1 ELISVP
7 RAHCFPPCHPGSCLP
22 EFVKALEFAAPGLA
36 QLFICR
42 ARNMAEMVVGGN
54 RNPEGDGYL
63 RAQKM
68 HLADRLLLLLAGLLF
83 LSQGQRHPEHHGQ
96 GHIHCPHQEAPG
108 TGEGS
113 PSLKVTAGN
122 TAFALRF
129 YHLMASQPY
138 GSNVFSPLSI
148 STAYAMLSLGVR
160 SHSRTQILEGLGFN
174 LTEVSVSDIHRGFQ
188 NLLHTLHLPA
198 DRLEIC
204 VGSALLLSLELPL
217 LLRFLNDS
225 VTFYE
230 SKLFHTNF
238 DDSEGTTQLINN
250 NVREESRGKIVD
262 LISEFSS
269 DTMMVLVN
277 YIYFKETIHPPD
289 DRSPDFYVD
298 EDTIVKDTQH
308 HWENGAG
315 GRGFDSR
322 DADKEEQLASE
333 EVTHQGTTRKL
344 KLYIPQF
351 SISSS
356 YKFDQIL
363 PKLGITDFFHKAI
376 LEVDEVGT
384 QAAAATSGFVTFW
397 SRDNHQALWFN
408 RPFLVV
414 IFSTNTQSIHFLGK
428 VVHPTKP

>member
-1 ELISVP
+1 
-7 RAHCFPPCHPGSCLP
+7 
-22 EFVKALEFAAPGLA
+22 
-36 QLFICR
+36 
-42 ARNMAEMVVGGN
+42 
-54 RNPEGDGYL
+54 
-63 RAQKM
+63 M
-68 HLADRLLLLLAGLLF
+68 HLADCLLLLLAGLLF

-96 GHIHCPHQEAPG
+96 GHIHCPHQEALG

-113 PSLKVTAGN
+113 PSLKATAGN

-138 GSNVFSPLSI
+138 ESNVFSPLSI

-198 DRLEIC
+198 DRLEIR
-204 VGSALLLSLELPL
+204 VGSALLLNLELPP

-230 SKLFHTNF
+230 SKLFHTNL

-262 LISEFSS
+262 LVSELSA

-277 YIYFKETIHPPD
+277 YIYFKALWEKPSIPLMTAPH
-289 DRSPDFYVD
+289 DFYVD
-298 EDTIVKDTQH
+298 EDTIVK
-308 HWENGAG
+308 
-315 GRGFDSR
+315 S
-322 DADKEEQLASE
+322 
-333 EVTHQGTTRKL
+333 
-344 KLYIPQF
+344 
-351 SISSS
+351 
-356 YKFDQIL
+356 
-363 PKLGITDFFHKAI
+363 FHKAI

>member
-1 ELISVP
+1 MFATPLQAHLQELRVSFRSLGPCLLPGTSVGLGILLGSFLGTF
-7 RAHCFPPCHPGSCLP
+7 FPP
-22 EFVKALEFAAPGLA
+22 V
-36 QLFICR
+36 
-42 ARNMAEMVVGGN
+42 
-54 RNPEGDGYL
+54 DL

-68 HLADRLLLLLAGLLF
+68 HLANRLLLLLAGLLF

-148 STAYAMLSLGVR
+148 STAYTMLSLGVC

-198 DRLEIC
+198 DRLEIR

-262 LISEFSS
+262 LISKFSA

-277 YIYFKETIHPPD
+277 YIYFKGK
-289 DRSPDFYVD
+289 SQFV
-298 EDTIVKDTQH
+298 
-308 HWENGAG
+308 G
-315 GRGFDSR
+315 GS
-322 DADKEEQLASE
+322 
-333 EVTHQGTTRKL
+333 
-344 KLYIPQF
+344 YIF
-351 SISSS
+351 
-356 YKFDQIL
+356 
-363 PKLGITDFFHKAI
+363 
-376 LEVDEVGT
+376 
-384 QAAAATSGFVTFW
+384 
-397 SRDNHQALWFN
+397 
-408 RPFLVV
+408 PFPL
-414 IFSTNTQSIHFLGK
+414 IR
-428 VVHPTKP
+428 

>member
-1 ELISVP
+1 
-7 RAHCFPPCHPGSCLP
+7 
-22 EFVKALEFAAPGLA
+22 
-36 QLFICR
+36 
-42 ARNMAEMVVGGN
+42 
-54 RNPEGDGYL
+54 
-63 RAQKM
+63 M
-68 HLADRLLLLLAGLLF
+68 HLADCLLLLLAGLLF

-138 GSNVFSPLSI
+138 GSNVFSLLSI

-174 LTEVSVSDIHRGFQ
+174 LTEVSVSDIHGGFQ

-198 DRLEIC
+198 DRLEIR

-262 LISEFSS
+262 LVNELSV

-277 YIYFKETIHPPD
+277 YIYFKALWEKPSIPLMTAPH
-289 DRSPDFYVD
+289 DFYVD
-298 EDTIVKDTQH
+298 EDTIVKVLMLQDTQH
-308 HWENGAG
+308 HWYLHDRYLPPVLRMDYKGNVTALFILPNG
-315 GRGFDSR
+315 
-322 DADKEEQLASE
+322 KMEQVEGALTPEMLTRRSNLLRK
-333 EVTHQGTTRKL
+333 RKL

-351 SISSS
+351 SISGS
-356 YKFDQIL
+356 YKFDIL
-363 PKLGITDFFHKAI
+363 PKVGIMDLFSRADLSGITELNLQVSKSFHKAI
-376 LEVDEVGT
+376 LEVDEIGT